1 MNSKNKTVQHRS
13 IAFLLIVDI
22 ITAIAVMAIGFV
34 LFRDFTIKYHIQ
46 MAEGLTGL
54 VADVVDADRT
64 LEFIEKGHDA
74 PGYDEIEAQI
84 YRLRGAYPDV
94 KYLYVTRIQEDGC
107 YVVFD
112 LATEDDP
119 ALAPGEIVGYED
131 AFLPYIDDLL
141 AGRGIEPIIS
151 NDQFGYLLTVY
162 MPILDSNGVCQ
173 CYAAADFSMG
183 LIGDYVRTFM
193 VRVALLFF
201 AVIALM
207 FIARL
212 LFMER
217 GLFRSMKKMDTI
229 AFHDALTGMGN
240 KAAYDERARRL
251 DEQIGR
257 GSAEFTIIIVDVNF
271 LKRVNDTFGHEKGN
285 AYLITNAEAI
295 TQNFG
300 ANDVYRIGGDEFAVI
315 LEGEKA
321 AEAEG
326 MIERFRNLRAT
337 SYSETDHWNRVCAA
351 VGLARYDGDANV
363 DAVFKRADA
372 AMYRDKVAMK
382 AERMD

>member
-1 MNSKNKTVQHRS
+1 MNNKNKTVQHRS

-84 YRLRGAYPDV
+84 YRLRSAYPDV
-94 KYLYVTRIQEDGC
+94 EYLYVTRIQEGGC

-119 ALAPGEIVGYED
+119 ALAPGEVVGYED